1 VRNLRRFVAAALAG
15 GAVAGLLV
23 VGAPAAVDPTG
34 GSAVAAQVTLQVA
47 PRGDGAITVVPNGV
61 QSDAQTCND
70 NFGEQSCSY
79 SFEQHTRIQLTA
91 TPNSG
96 TFFGWSSPDCPGT
109 GACSFTLDE
118 QTSVVGL
125 FNPIQVRVRIQYK
138 DTGDGTIP
146 TVSSPQ
152 TTFACEEDLDT
163 NSDDV
168 LGSQCIGAVAPGTR
182 VSITAV
188 PNGHSFKAWNP
199 GCEPTNQQTCSIQ
212 VIDNPT
218 WVGLSYDDAP
228 APDLA
233 TSISVRF
240 QLRKRGNG
248 AGSVTASK
256 LDCGGT
262 CSADYQYGDNITLE
276 AKVGAGSVFDGWNG
290 VCERTAL
297 RCSFPVG
304 PITSITASFVRD
316 AKPPTTPAG
325 LAVATRT
332 RTALE
337 LSWSQASDDVG
348 VTGYRVY
355 VDSAAAGDTTAT
367 RYLVSGLKCSRT
379 YAIAVDAGDAAGNRS
394 ARATLSA
401 ATRPCPFAVRLV
413 GVRVVRAGGNRTIVA
428 TVRVSRR
435 TTARLKLV
443 RKRATL
449 RRGSYAVNPGTN
461 VLRLRLP
468 RSLRSGPGSLVI
480 TLVNPDGGTRGF
492 TRGVL
497 VPRP

>member
-1 VRNLRRFVAAALAG
+1 LAG
-15 GAVAGLLV
+15 GALTGLLV
-23 VGAPAAVDPTG
+23 VTTPASSAPAAVRRAT
-34 GSAVAAQVTLQVA
+34 ALVTLQVA
-47 PRGDGAITVVPNGV
+47 PRGNGSITVVPNGDEG
-61 QSDAQTCND
+61 QALECAEGSGEND
-70 NFGEQSCSY
+70 CKFE
-79 SFEQHTRIQLTA
+79 FEQHTRIQLRA
-91 TPNSG
+91 TPFSG

-109 GACSFTLDE
+109 GPCSFTLDE
-118 QTSVVGL
+118 QTTMIGR
-125 FNPIQVRVRIQYK
+125 FNPLRLSVKIAYSVAAGA
-138 DTGDGTIP
+138 TPP
-146 TVSSPQ
+146 TVSSQ
-152 TTFACEEDLDT
+152 QAAFACEEPQDT
-163 NSDDV
+163 FEDGRWEVRCNAD
-168 LGSQCIGAVAPGTR
+168 VAPDAR
-182 VSITAV
+182 VSISAV
-188 PNGHSFKAWNP
+188 ANGHSFTAWNP
-199 GCEPTNQQTCSIQ
+199 GCEPNQQTCS
-212 VIDNPT
+212 VTVRDNPT
-218 WVGLSYDDAP
+218 WVGLTFDGVSP
-228 APDLA
+228 PQLA
-233 TSISVRF
+233 TSIEVRF
-240 QLRKRGNG
+240 RVNKRGNG

-262 CSADYQYGDNITLE
+262 CAADYRYGSTITVE

-290 VCERTAL
+290 VCDRTEL
-297 RCSFPVG
+297 KCTIPVG
-304 PITSITASFVRD
+304 PITTITASFVRD